1 MDAQLEVSTGQSAF
15 PRRGV
20 VAMRLAGLGRPG
32 FPVVDSPTCMGTAFR
47 YGHEDAPLPDGKP
60 GPAKVRAHV
69 TAHPG
74 LSRCE
79 HAHRHHIS
87 LAGLGTAA
95 NRSCLRGAGRGS
107 GRHAR
112 AHAAPARGLD
122 DLPPVLGP
130 ADFSVHTC
138 PGQSLDVH
146 VGQHVLA
153 ATSFRPDDPDLAGYV
168 SLDFGAFTWL
178 EEDEEVVGHP
188 HDPFKRIDALRSS
201 RHVVV
206 ALNGTVLADTTRAVA
221 LLETGL
227 PTRWYFP
234 REDVRMELL
243 ESSSHRTTCAYKG
256 HASYYSVMDA
266 RASGRDIAWTYPEPL
281 HDAEHVRDLVCF
293 FSERTDLSVDGAH
306 VVRPV
311 TPWSPP
317 HEQMAQF
324 EKAAGLSG
332 VEFGERR

>member
-1 MDAQLEVSTGQSAF
+1 MAMKMRRYLMESLAHLRFEPTSRRIRVCHGPRTLIDTTSALLVWE
-15 PRRGV
+15 PRRIV
-20 VAMRLAGLGRPG
+20 
-32 FPVVDSPTCMGTAFR
+32 PVYAVQ
-47 YGHEDAPLPDGKP
+47 EDALDATLVP
-60 GPAKVRAHV
+60 
-69 TAHPG
+69 
-74 LSRCE
+74 
-79 HAHRHHIS
+79 
-87 LAGLGTAA
+87 
-95 NRSCLRGAGRGS
+95 N
-107 GRHAR
+107 
-112 AHAAPARGLD
+112 AAPAHALD

-130 ADFSVHTC
+130 ADFSLHTC

-178 EEDEEVVGHP
+178 EEDEVVLGHP
-188 HDPFKRIDALRSS
+188 HDPFKRIDTLRSS

-227 PTRWYFP
+227 PTRWYIP

-243 ESSSHRTTCAYKG
+243 EPSSHRTTCAYKG

-266 RASGRDIAWTYPEPL
+266 RAAGRDIAWTYPEPL
-281 HDAEHVRDLVCF
+281 YDAEHVRDLVCF
-293 FSERTDLSVDGAH
+293 FSERTDLSVDGEH
-306 VVRPV
+306 LVRPV

-317 HEQMAQF
+317 HEQQAQF
-324 EKAAGLSG
+324 VRAGGLSG